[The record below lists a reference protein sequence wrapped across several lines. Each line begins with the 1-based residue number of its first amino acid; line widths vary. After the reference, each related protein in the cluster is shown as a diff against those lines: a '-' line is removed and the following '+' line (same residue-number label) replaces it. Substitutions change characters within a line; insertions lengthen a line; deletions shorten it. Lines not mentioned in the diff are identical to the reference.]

1 VNNDTVEGSDV
12 EDYERLRERA
22 LRGDAGGWRL
32 GLAVVERRGVAA
44 WLRVRAAAAVA
55 APAAAPAP
63 APARAGRPV
72 LADTAD
78 EIVSVL
84 AAMALGALAGG

>member
-1 VNNDTVEGSDV
+1 MNNDTVEGSDV

-22 LRGDAGGWRL
+22 LRGEAGGWRL
-32 GLAVVERRGVAA
+32 VLAVVERRGVAA
-44 WLRVRAAAAVA
+44 WLRVRAAAVV
-55 APAAAPAP
+55 AAPAP

-72 LADTAD
+72 LADAAD
-78 EIVSVL
+78 ELVCVL